1 MSEADDAPATLYL
14 VATPIGH
21 LGDVSERLREV
32 LGRVGAIAAED
43 TRRTLKLLS
52 ALQIPRPRIY
62 FSCHDHNEAA
72 AANRVVGLLR
82 DGIDVAL
89 CTDAGSPLVSDP
101 GYEVVRSVLAA
112 DYPLTAVPGPSAA
125 LAALAVAGLPPSSF
139 TVLGFLPRRP
149 GKVKRELARERRS
162 PHTLILFESPHRLAR
177 LLTLALEALGDREA
191 AVCVD
196 LTKRFERVHRGTL
209 SELATLAATLDRRGE
224 VTVVIAG
231 APRRRDLDEDEE
243 GAEED
248 EADLNEDP
256 EEASEEDP
264 AMEPDAE
271 A

>member
-1 MSEADDAPATLYL
+1 MSENPESLGTLYL

-32 LGRVGAIAAED
+32 LSNAGAIAAED

-52 ALQIPRPRIY
+52 ALGIGRPRLY
-62 FSCHDHNEAA
+62 FSCHDHNESQAA
-72 AANRVVGLLR
+72 ARVVGLLR
-82 DGIDVAL
+82 DGVDVAL

-101 GYEVVRSVLAA
+101 GYEVVRQALAH
-112 DYPLTAVPGPSAA
+112 DMPITAIPGPSAA

-149 GKVKRELARERRS
+149 GRMRRELLRELRS

-177 LLTLALEALGDREA
+177 LLQIAFEALGDRQA

-196 LTKRFERVHRGTL
+196 LTKRFERVHRGPL
-209 SELATLAATLDRRGE
+209 SALAALAQTLDRRGE

-231 APRRRDLDEDEE
+231 VPRRRDTDDEVDDEE
-243 GAEED
+243 LPED
-248 EADLNEDP
+248 EAPADDEEPP
-256 EEASEEDP
+256 EEEPPED
-264 AMEPDAE
+264 EPQP
-271 A
+271 